1 MATKLKDYYNLQYC
15 QSLADKLQT
24 AYRDFDHQRFLAL
37 IEPALD
43 QLEFNDRQILIAKA
57 LKACLPENYVKA
69 LAVFYKILG
78 PELPGSLGMFTEGWW
93 LWPIG
98 KYVELFGGWFFE
110 ESTAFSKEL
119 TKRFTGEFCMRPVL
133 ENFPE
138 RTMRLMLEWSR
149 DDNQRV
155 RRLASECLRIRL
167 PWAKKN
173 YAALEF
179 FNEYVQVL
187 SNLRHDSD
195 KTIQKSVANNL
206 NDLYKEA
213 PDKFKLII
221 NNWQQQEI
229 TPACAW
235 IIKHGSRSQIKA
247 WS

>member
-57 LKACLPENYVKA
+57 LKACLPEDYVKA

-110 ESTAFSKEL
+110 ESTA
-119 TKRFTGEFCMRPVL
+119 
-133 ENFPE
+133 
-138 RTMRLMLEWSR
+138 
-149 DDNQRV
+149 
-155 RRLASECLRIRL
+155 LA
-167 PWAKKN
+167 
-173 YAALEF
+173 
-179 FNEYVQVL
+179 
-187 SNLRHDSD
+187 
-195 KTIQKSVANNL
+195 KS
-206 NDLYKEA
+206 
-213 PDKFKLII
+213 
-221 NNWQQQEI
+221 
-229 TPACAW
+229 
-235 IIKHGSRSQIKA
+235 
-247 WS
+247 

>member
-1 MATKLKDYYNLQYC
+1 MARKLKDYYNLQYC

-24 AYRDFDHQRFLAL
+24 AYLDFDRQRFLAL
-37 IEPALD
+37 VEPTLD
-43 QLEFNDRQILIAKA
+43 QLEFNDRQVLIAEAMKV
-57 LKACLPENYVKA
+57 CLPEDYVKA
-69 LAVFYKILG
+69 LAIFYQILG

-98 KYVELFGGWFFE
+98 KYIELFGGWFFE
-110 ESTAFSKEL
+110 ESTDFSKEL
-119 TKRFTGEFCMRPVL
+119 TKRFTGEFCMRPIL

-138 RTMRLMLEWSR
+138 RTMRLMIDWSQ

-173 YAALEF
+173 YAALDF
-179 FNEYVQVL
+179 FDKYVQVL
-187 SNLRHDSD
+187 SNLRHDPD

-221 NNWQQQEI
+221 DNWQQQEI

-235 IIKHGSRSQIKA
+235 IIKHGSRS
-247 WS
+247 

>member
-1 MATKLKDYYNLQYC
+1 
-15 QSLADKLQT
+15 
-24 AYRDFDHQRFLAL
+24 
-37 IEPALD
+37 
-43 QLEFNDRQILIAKA
+43 
-57 LKACLPENYVKA
+57 
-69 LAVFYKILG
+69 
-78 PELPGSLGMFTEGWW
+78 
-93 LWPIG
+93 
-98 KYVELFGGWFFE
+98 
-110 ESTAFSKEL
+110 
-119 TKRFTGEFCMRPVL
+119 
-133 ENFPE
+133 
-138 RTMRLMLEWSR
+138 MRLMLEWSR

-221 NNWQQQEI
+221 NNWQQQEM

-247 WS
+247 RS